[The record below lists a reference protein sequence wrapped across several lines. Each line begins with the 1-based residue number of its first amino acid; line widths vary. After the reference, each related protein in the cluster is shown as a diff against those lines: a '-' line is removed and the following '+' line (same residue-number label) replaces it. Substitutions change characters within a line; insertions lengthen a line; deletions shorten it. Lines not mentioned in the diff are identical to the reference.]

1 MQISDVYVDVKIKDH
16 CQNPDESDAKKIT
29 LLVL

>member
-1 MQISDVYVDVKIKDH
+1 MQISDVYVDVKVKDH
-16 CQNPDESDAKKIT
+16 CQNPDESYTKKIT